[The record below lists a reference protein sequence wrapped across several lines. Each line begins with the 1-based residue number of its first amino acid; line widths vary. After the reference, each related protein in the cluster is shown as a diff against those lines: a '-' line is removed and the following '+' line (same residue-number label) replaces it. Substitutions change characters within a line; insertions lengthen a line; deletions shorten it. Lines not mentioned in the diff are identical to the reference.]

1 MTNPWI
7 KESMADIHEAFRD
20 AGIADMGTYRPQIGD
35 AVPECRVFVDLDSV
49 TASLAGVEIRAGQAM
64 VRLLFD
70 ERISSAPR
78 SGDVIEVDGKRF
90 VIATRVRADESGWV
104 YVCQA

>member
-1 MTNPWI
+1 MTNSWV
-7 KESMADIHEAFRD
+7 KESMADFHAAFLG

-35 AVPECRVFVDLDSV
+35 AVPDCRVFVDLDSV

-64 VRLLFD
+64 LRLLFD

-78 SGDVIEVDGKRF
+78 NGDVIEVNGRLF
-90 VIATRVRADESGWV
+90 VISSRVRTDESSWV